1 MMEHRPKRTIAAGTT
16 SEHNTKQDKIPPAE
30 SKGNKQI
37 AERSKKRS
45 KGAVKEPSPPER
57 QTVNSFPVL
66 KA

>member
-37 AERSKKRS
+37 AERSKN
-45 KGAVKEPSPPER
+45 AA
-57 QTVNSFPVL
+57 
-66 KA
+66 KAQ